1 VHQKLKAEI
10 SDVDKDDLVFKLKIS
25 PLPVDNL
32 DDKSAVGSLSHGFV
46 RTRWI
51 LVGDEPTRR
60 FPTPAKFLSH
70 ECSPYPELHV
80 RRESEAV
87 VRRTRAVFCHAIRNL
102 HIAVS

>member
-1 VHQKLKAEI
+1 MHQKLKAEI

-51 LVGDEPTRR
+51 GGR
-60 FPTPAKFLSH
+60 
-70 ECSPYPELHV
+70 
-80 RRESEAV
+80 
-87 VRRTRAVFCHAIRNL
+87 
-102 HIAVS
+102 